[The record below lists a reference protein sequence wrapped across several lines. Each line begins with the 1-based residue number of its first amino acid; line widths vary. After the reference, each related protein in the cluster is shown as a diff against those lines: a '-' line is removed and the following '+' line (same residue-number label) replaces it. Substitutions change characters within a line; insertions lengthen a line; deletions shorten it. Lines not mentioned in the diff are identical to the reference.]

1 MTTEHVFNSTFNK
14 QLFQKK
20 IVMLF
25 SRSWKDKN
33 DMELLNL
40 PFRGSVSLVQRVKIS
55 VTGVFL
61 IVK

>member
-40 PFRGSVSLVQRVKIS
+40 PFRASVSLVQRVKIS